1 MQSPQKNSISD
12 IRKFQINADEKLQE
26 IILALDEQATLK
38 QPEYKECE
46 ELSLYA
52 AKLSSRWKRLTS
64 LTMEALI
71 ELENEVTREE
81 TEQFLLDQGRHDYE
95 KLIEQEE
102 QEVQQL
108 EQVAKYVEQYILKLD
123 NSKKNNSGAPDV
135 SILTVAVN
143 STKF

>member
-1 MQSPQKNSISD
+1 
-12 IRKFQINADEKLQE
+12 
-26 IILALDEQATLK
+26 
-38 QPEYKECE
+38 
-46 ELSLYA
+46 
-52 AKLSSRWKRLTS
+52 
-64 LTMEALI
+64 MEALI

>member
-1 MQSPQKNSISD
+1 
-12 IRKFQINADEKLQE
+12 
-26 IILALDEQATLK
+26 
-38 QPEYKECE
+38 
-46 ELSLYA
+46 
-52 AKLSSRWKRLTS
+52 
-64 LTMEALI
+64 
-71 ELENEVTREE
+71 
-81 TEQFLLDQGRHDYE
+81 
-95 KLIEQEE
+95 LIEQEE